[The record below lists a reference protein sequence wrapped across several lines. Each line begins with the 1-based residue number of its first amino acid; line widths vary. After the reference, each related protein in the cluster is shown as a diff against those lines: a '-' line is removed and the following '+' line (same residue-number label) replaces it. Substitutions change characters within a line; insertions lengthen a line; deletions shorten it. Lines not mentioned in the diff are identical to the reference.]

1 MKTIYFA
8 ILTLF
13 LGQAVFAADCSDY
26 PQTRGINVIL
36 VEGGTKILSTAI
48 ATVPS
53 DDVKSYLEA
62 LEEAELEA
70 KTSISKFLEEDIS
83 KSCSSNTET
92 ITNFKINGEEKSVN
106 YEKAKTQLCKLSSH
120 TQSLIRGA
128 VEIGDCYTP
137 GKLVM
142 VTVGIK
148 PETIVSAEELS
159 NSMDQLNSGNIET
172 ETIIESD
179 TETIIYYDTDAS
191 FTDYAAVTSIE
202 KVYKQYR
209 TEEPYQEC
217 YIKETLQNTG
227 DGSATNEIW
236 GAILGGAIGNQ
247 FGEGEG
253 KDVMTLAGIVLGASM
268 ANDAEKANS
277 TGQVVVSQEVCETK
291 VRKNIERRL
300 SHYLINISYEG
311 HNLSFTSKRRPYD
324 DVVKVKVTV
333 SLLDE

>member
-1 MKTIYFA
+1 
-8 ILTLF
+8 
-13 LGQAVFAADCSDY
+13 
-26 PQTRGINVIL
+26 
-36 VEGGTKILSTAI
+36 
-48 ATVPS
+48 
-53 DDVKSYLEA
+53 
-62 LEEAELEA
+62 
-70 KTSISKFLEEDIS
+70 
-83 KSCSSNTET
+83 
-92 ITNFKINGEEKSVN
+92 
-106 YEKAKTQLCKLSSH
+106 
-120 TQSLIRGA
+120 
-128 VEIGDCYTP
+128 
-137 GKLVM
+137 M

-179 TETIIYYDTDAS
+179 TDAS
-191 FTDYAAVTSIE
+191 FTDYATVTSIE
-202 KVYKQYR
+202 KVYKQYM

-291 VRKNIERRL
+291 VRKNIERRF

>member
-1 MKTIYFA
+1 MKTIYFVIFS
-8 ILTLF
+8 IL
-13 LGQAVFAADCSDY
+13 LGQVAFAEDCSDY
-26 PQTRGINVIL
+26 PLTKGINIIL
-36 VEGGTKILSTAI
+36 VDGGTKILSTSI
-48 ATVPS
+48 ATVTS
-53 DDVKSYLEA
+53 DDTKSYLEA
-62 LEEAELEA
+62 LVDAELEA
-70 KTSISKFLEEDIS
+70 KALISKFLEEDIS

-92 ITNFKINGEEKSVN
+92 ITNFKINGEENSVN

-159 NSMDQLNSGNIET
+159 DSMDQLNSGNIET

-179 TETIIYYDTDAS
+179 TDAS
-191 FTDYAAVTSIE
+191 FTDYATVTSIE
-202 KVYKQYR
+202 KVYKQYM